1 MANDRDN
8 IRGIAQNQEIN
19 PSVTWRDPR
28 NLRQKFSD
36 FISDP
41 SSFVTV
47 MFVITAM
54 FLIIPAFGELYI
66 FPALWLI
73 WYASK
78 KEFRL
83 PFRIPQTSNLLD
95 PGQPNPGNG
104 KPSPAEGIGYFGNEK
119 KTGKE
124 LWFNNSDMRT
134 HILIF
139 GSTGAGKAL
148 RMNELVHTPDGWK
161 KNKDLKVGDH
171 VSTPSGSSHIIGVY
185 PQGELDLYKI
195 NFEDGRQIEVSG
207 DHLWEI
213 HHKNWK
219 KQQLDK
225 NTFSR
230 AKVITTIE
238 LMEYLKKDKVN
249 KNFYTVLSKEVEKP
263 IANLS
268 ISPYLLGALLGDG
281 CLTYNKRTLKFSSKD
296 IEIIDKLNLLLPK
309 DCELVQ
315 LNSDKVYDYHIR
327 FKDGFKSFGRN
338 EDGSY
343 KKRLLTQLLFNENL
357 LGCDSSNKF
366 IPEKYKNCSIAQRYQ
381 LIQGLMDTDGCAY
394 KGRVEYTT
402 CSKQLSE
409 DVAEVIRSLGGIV
422 KITSRITSYTY
433 LEEKRN
439 GQLSYRLSVKHPEP
453 HKLFS
458 LERKLAHVQTY
469 QYKDTLKLKIYSVE
483 KTQTKEDCQCIK
495 IADSRGLFIT
505 KDYIV
510 THNTEALLSLGYN
523 ALVQGSGLI
532 YVDGK
537 GENVLFTKVFAM
549 ARTMGRED
557 DLLVINYMTG
567 AKDVFGPQE
576 KKLSNTLNPF
586 SSGSSGGLTELM
598 VSLMD
603 GGDGGGDMWKGRA
616 ISLIS
621 AIMMALVYM
630 RDQKEVLLDVEAIRE
645 YLILDNIIKLYKTRR
660 DFPNHIRGALR
671 AYLVSLPGFQ
681 ESAPKQNDT
690 VLEQHGYLQ
699 MQFTKLL
706 GSLSDSYGFI
716 FKTNLGE
723 VDFKDVVLNRRIL
736 VVLLPAL
743 EKSTDELANLGK
755 IIVACLKQMMAAALG
770 ATIEGSYADV
780 VETKPT
786 NAAMPFMTILDEYG
800 YYAVKGSAVM
810 PAQARSLGFCM
821 IFAGQDLP
829 AFEKA
834 SKEEAASIIANCN
847 IKICMKLE
855 DPKDTYEL
863 FEKSAGEALVSNV
876 GVLEMNTGG
885 FSTTFR
891 PGTNA
896 SVESRKRINILDLK
910 EQEAGDA
917 HILFKSAVIRAK
929 MFYASPPQPPHIRMN
944 YFVRVEPPNIQ
955 DITEMDNGL
964 KSLIK
969 NLTNPNKIKE
979 LEEGLEFDNQNIEKM
994 RELLN
999 SHSELGANEAA
1010 FATVAALGSEVFDNY
1025 DEKISQFREQ
1035 LENDEDDEDEDDDS
1049 IGIFSSDKERDKFIK
1064 DRYKAIN
1071 KDEEEDED
1079 EDEEDADAEF
1089 DDEDLNVFIDEDET
1103 RKGFENIE
1111 KMVGASDEEAKE
1123 SASRAVED
1131 MKKISK
1137 YPGGGMPVTKAPEEI
1152 TDILNELDEMFDME
1166 EDEEDENA

>member
-1 MANDRDN
+1 MAQPDRDKF
-8 IRGIAQNQEIN
+8 RGILQHQEID
-19 PSVTWRDPR
+19 PGTTWRDPR

-41 SSFVTV
+41 NSFLTV
-47 MFVITAM
+47 MLTIGAI
-54 FLIIPAFGELYI
+54 FLIVPAYGEFYI
-66 FPALWLI
+66 LIALWLI

-83 PFRIPQTSNLLD
+83 PFRIPQTSGILD
-95 PGQPNPGNG
+95 PGQPNPGTG
-104 KPSPAEGIGYFGNEK
+104 KPSKAEGIGYFGNER

-134 HILIF
+134 HILVF

-148 RMNELVHTPDGWK
+148 KMNELVHTPSGWK
-161 KNKDLKVGDH
+161 KNSSLKLGDN
-171 VSTPSGSSHIIGVY
+171 VSTPFGTSKILGIF
-185 PQGELDLYKI
+185 PQGELDLYQV
-195 NFEDGRQIEVSG
+195 NFEDGRNIEVSG
-207 DHLWEI
+207 EHLWEI

-219 KQQLDK
+219 KLPLEDGQLA
-225 NTFSR
+225 R
-230 AKVITTIE
+230 AKVITTE
-238 LMEYLKKDKVN
+238 KLMEELNKEKVN
-249 KNFYTVLSKEVEKP
+249 KNFYTLLSREVEKP
-263 IANLS
+263 ILS
-268 ISPYLLGALLGDG
+268 LELNPYILGALLGDG
-281 CLTYNKRTLKFSSKD
+281 CLTYSDRTIRFSTQDKEMIEKMNK
-296 IEIIDKLNLLLPK
+296 LLPD
-309 DCELVQ
+309 DCELIN
-315 LNSDKVYDYHIR
+315 LKSSKKYDYHIQY
-327 FKDGFKSFGRN
+327 KESHKGFGRN
-338 EDGSY
+338 LDSSY
-343 KKRLLTQLLFNENL
+343 KAKELTTILNNENL
-357 LGCDSSNKF
+357 LGCDSFSKF
-366 IPEKYKNCSIAQRYQ
+366 IPEKYKNGSINQRYE
-381 LIQGLMDTDGCAY
+381 LIQGLMDTDGSAY
-394 KGRVEYTT
+394 LGRVEYTT
-402 CSKQLSE
+402 VSEQLANDLSE
-409 DVAEVIRSLGGIV
+409 IIRSVGGIV
-422 KITSRITSYTY
+422 KISKRTTTYSY
-433 LEEKRN
+433 LNEKKE
-439 GQLSYRLSVKHPEP
+439 GAESFRLYIKHPEP
-453 HKLFS
+453 SKLFS
-458 LERKLAHVQTY
+458 LERKKEHVKTY
-469 QYKDTLKLKIYSVE
+469 QYKDTLKLKIQSVI
-483 KTQTKEDCQCIK
+483 KLNKKEDCQCIK
-495 IADSRGLFIT
+495 IADKRGLFIT
-505 KDYIV
+505 KDYLV

-645 YLILDNIIKLYKTRR
+645 YLIIDNIIKLYKTRR
-660 DFPNHIRGALR
+660 DFPNHIRNALR

-786 NAAMPFMTILDEYG
+786 TSAMPFMTILDEYG

-863 FEKSAGEALVSNV
+863 FEKSAAQALVSNV

-885 FSTTFR
+885 LSTTFR

-896 SVESRKRINILDLK
+896 SVEMKSRINILDLK
-910 EQEAGDA
+910 DQQEGEA
-917 HILFKSAVIRAK
+917 HILFKSAVVRAR
-929 MFYASPPQPPHIRMN
+929 MFYASPPKPPHIRMN
-944 YFVRVEPPNIQ
+944 YFVRVEPPTLENIN
-955 DITEMDNGL
+955 ELDNGL

-969 NLTNPNKIKE
+969 NLTNPTKIKE

-994 RELLN
+994 RDLLT
-999 SHSELGANEAA
+999 SHSELGLNESA
-1010 FATVAALGSEVFDNY
+1010 FATVAALAGEVFDNY
-1025 DEKISQFREQ
+1025 DEKISHFREQ
-1035 LENDEDDEDEDDDS
+1035 LDNDDDDDDDDDDDSITVFSSDKDRDEYLKERYKVVNKTDEEEKDEDDEDND
-1049 IGIFSSDKERDKFIK
+1049 
-1064 DRYKAIN
+1064 
-1071 KDEEEDED
+1071 
-1079 EDEEDADAEF
+1079 F

-1103 RKGFENIE
+1103 RKGFANIE
-1111 KMVGASDEEAKE
+1111 KMVGASESDAQE
-1123 SASRAVED
+1123 SANRGVDD
-1131 MKKISK
+1131 MKKVSK
-1137 YPGGGMPVTKAPEEI
+1137 YPSGGMPSRKEPEEI
-1152 TDILNELDEMFDME
+1152 TDILNELDEMFDKE
-1166 EDEEDENA
+1166 EDDEDDN